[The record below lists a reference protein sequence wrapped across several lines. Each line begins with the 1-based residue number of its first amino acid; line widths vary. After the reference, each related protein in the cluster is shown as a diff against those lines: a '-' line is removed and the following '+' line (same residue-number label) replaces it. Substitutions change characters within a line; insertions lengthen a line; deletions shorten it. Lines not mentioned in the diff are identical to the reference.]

1 MCSIAFP
8 SESTNANTAPPTNDL
23 AAARAARNKRN
34 AQHSTGPRTTA
45 GKARS
50 AQNARTHGLTST
62 LPPTA
67 VPVPDPT
74 PQLPLPTPAQE
85 LKEEHRPTP
94 PPHTPPPHQPAL
106 PHHKPQHL

>member
-8 SESTNANTAPPTNDL
+8 PESTTTTDHEQL
-23 AAARAARNKRN
+23 TTDRAARNKRN
-34 AQHSTGPRTTA
+34 AQHSTGPRTAA

-50 AQNARTHGLTST
+50 AQNARTHGLTSS

-74 PQLPLPTPAQE
+74 AQLAFTTLTQE
-85 LKEEHRPTP
+85 LKEEHRPT
-94 PPHTPPPHQPAL
+94 TPTQTVLVEELAL
-106 PHHKPQHL
+106 IIWKLQ

>member
-8 SESTNANTAPPTNDL
+8 SESTNSTLTPTTQDDL
-23 AAARAARNKRN
+23 AAARAARNKQN
-34 AQHSTGPRTTA
+34 AQKSTGPRTRE

-74 PQLPLPTPAQE
+74 A
-85 LKEEHRPTP
+85 
-94 PPHTPPPHQPAL
+94 
-106 PHHKPQHL
+106 HLAYTHLQ